1 MDDRTRRQV
10 KPACAAG
17 HPSPWLH
24 TVTAERDPFPR
35 TERTAIGRSP
45 ERGTDDRSVAEAILD
60 EGLLC
65 HVGLATDHGP
75 VVIPTTYARRGDE
88 LLIHGSPAA
97 TWLRATGKGT
107 PVCVTVT
114 LLDGLVLA
122 RSTFHH
128 SMNYRSV
135 VVFGTAEPIVDHA
148 EKAAALDAIVEHV
161 VPGRTGEVRPMRDDE
176 VRGTLVVRLRLD
188 EASIKIRTGGP
199 KDDEADIG
207 LTDVWAGVLPIAPA
221 FGTPVPDEIGPDL
234 PPPASVTSYRR
245 GAR

>member
-1 MDDRTRRQV
+1 ML
-10 KPACAAG
+10 AG
-17 HPSPWLH
+17 
-24 TVTAERDPFPR
+24 VTTTPEQFPV
-35 TERTAIGRSP
+35 TERTTIGRSP
-45 ERGTDDRSVAEAILD
+45 ERGTSDRSIAEAILD

-107 PVCVTVT
+107 PVCVTIT

-135 VVFGTAEPIVDHA
+135 VVFGTAEPITDDD

-161 VPGRTGEVRPMRDDE
+161 VPGRTAEVRPMRDDE

-188 EASIKIRTGGP
+188 EASTKIRAGGP
-199 KDDEADIG
+199 IDDEADVDQV
-207 LTDVWAGVLPIAPA
+207 DVWAGVIPSRLA
-221 FGTPVPDEIGPDL
+221 FGEPEPDGTARSL
-234 PPPASVTSYRR
+234 PAPPSVVGYRR
-245 GAR
+245 PPSGMLVACDVEPGEA

>member
-1 MDDRTRRQV
+1 M
-10 KPACAAG
+10 
-17 HPSPWLH
+17 
-24 TVTAERDPFPR
+24 TAEREPFPR

-45 ERGTDDRSVAEAILD
+45 ERGTHDRSVAEAILD

-97 TWLRATGKGT
+97 SWLRATGKGT

-135 VVFGTAEPIVDHA
+135 VVFGTAEPIIDHA

-176 VRGTLVVRLRLD
+176 VRGTLVVRLPLQ
-188 EASIKIRTGGP
+188 EASTKVRTGGP
-199 KDDEADIG
+199 IDDEADLG
-207 LTDVWAGVLPIAPA
+207 LVDVWAGIVPATLSFGEPQADDIA
-221 FGTPVPDEIGPDL
+221 PDL
-234 PPPASVTSYRR
+234 PPPPSVIGYRR
-245 GAR
+245 STR

>member
-1 MDDRTRRQV
+1 MQLRRSI
-10 KPACAAG
+10 ALAAA
-17 HPSPWLH
+17 
-24 TVTAERDPFPR
+24 VTERQPFPR
-35 TERTAIGRSP
+35 TERTTIGRSP
-45 ERGTDDRSVAEAILD
+45 ERGTDDRTVAEAILD

-75 VVIPTTYARRGDE
+75 VVIPTTYARRGDQ

-135 VVFGTAEPIVDHA
+135 VVFGTAEPVTDHA

-161 VPGRTGEVRPMRDDE
+161 VPGRTAEVRPMRDDE
-176 VRGTLVVRLRLD
+176 VRGTLVVRLRLA
-188 EASIKIRTGGP
+188 EASTKIRTGGP
-199 KDDEADIG
+199 VDDDADVG
-207 LTDVWAGVLPIAPA
+207 LADVWAGVLPTCLA
-221 FGTPVPDEIGPDL
+221 FGDPEPDDL
-234 PPPASVTSYRR
+234 ARWLGPPPSVSAYVR
-245 GAR
+245 GGGAGFAHDEGATA

>member
-1 MDDRTRRQV
+1 V
-10 KPACAAG
+10 
-17 HPSPWLH
+17 
-24 TVTAERDPFPR
+24 TVERAPFPR
-35 TERTAIGRSP
+35 TERTTIGRSP
-45 ERGTDDRSVAEAILD
+45 DRGTDDRAAAEAILD
-60 EGLLC
+60 EGMLC

-114 LLDGLVLA
+114 LIDGLVLA

-135 VVFGTAEPIVDHA
+135 VVFGTAEPISDHA

-161 VPGRTGEVRPMRDDE
+161 VPGRTTEVRPMRDDE
-176 VRGTLVVRLRLD
+176 IRSTLVVRLPLE
-188 EASIKIRTGGP
+188 EASTKVRAGGP
-199 KDDEADIG
+199 IDDDADLG
-207 LTDVWAGVLPIAPA
+207 LTDVWAGVLPSGLT
-221 FGTPVPDEIGPDL
+221 FGEPVPDELASHL
-234 PPPASVTSYRR
+234 PPPRSVVTYRR
-245 GAR
+245 GGAAGSAL